1 MLGAVTSIG
10 TIDDAVGA
18 VGALV
23 LDRVQAG
30 AGDGDDGIR
39 ERTVAPSRLEVIPGA
54 PLIVTVAS
62 PLYHPLT
69 TVPGGTTATTAEMPP
84 VGAGSVTGSM
94 FALLLI
100 TPTFPF

>member
-1 MLGAVTSIG
+1 M
-10 TIDDAVGA
+10 
-18 VGALV
+18 
-23 LDRVQAG
+23 
-30 AGDGDDGIR
+30 
-39 ERTVAPSRLEVIPGA
+39 PGA

-69 TVPGGTTATTAEMPP
+69 TVPGGTTSTTAEMPP

-94 FALLLI
+94 LALLLI